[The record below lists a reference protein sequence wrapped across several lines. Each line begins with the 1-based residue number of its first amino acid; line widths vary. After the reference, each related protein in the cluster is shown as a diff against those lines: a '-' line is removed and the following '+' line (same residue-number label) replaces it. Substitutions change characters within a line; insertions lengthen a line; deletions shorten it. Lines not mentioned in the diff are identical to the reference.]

1 LNGEKFPKTSFFRL
15 LKITIFMQNL
25 NMRHSLVWLFLAL
38 SCTVFGQKR
47 KTVALHYKTIHDT
60 RFSIGDRISMGE
72 ITVVLSS
79 KGKDSLIIPDS
90 LELYRAFVQ
99 KNTLMTFKLHMIWR
113 NQGVKFPGR
122 TNYTRDALLDY
133 LNEDGPDANGD
144 LNDSTCYIYG
154 YKHMFYKQKPLLI
167 IELEVIDM
175 QSMNNLNTPVQGT
188 ISLPEMN
195 MLYRGYNN
203 IVEFAVSGQ
212 YDSIWLVGKGVNL
225 TATGNQYIARI
236 STTAREVS
244 ISLYSNYGNDTTEH
258 GVFKYRVS
266 NLPLP
271 TIYWETIPSTEFS
284 TINEPAFCKVRSI
297 YAKYPPEIPLKASF
311 DVGTYTIKV
320 GETSILCNGK
330 SLPEEFFQAFELAE
344 QGTVITLEAI
354 KVKGS
359 NGLTTIQ
366 GPFTRVKQS
375 PKGTKIDR
383 SGPTF
388 STGC

>member
-1 LNGEKFPKTSFFRL
+1 MQRSVFLIFFLLSFCA
-15 LKITIFMQNL
+15 
-25 NMRHSLVWLFLAL
+25 VA
-38 SCTVFGQKR
+38 QKR
-47 KTVALHYKTIHDT
+47 KLANLHYKTIHDT

-72 ITVVLSS
+72 VTIVLSS

-90 LELYRAFVQ
+90 LALYRAFVQ

-122 TNYTRDALLDY
+122 TNYTRDVLLEY

-175 QSMNNLNTPVQGT
+175 QSMNNLHTPVQGT

-203 IVEFAVSGQ
+203 IVEFAVNGQ
-212 YDSIWLVGKGVNL
+212 YDSIWVRGNGVNL
-225 TATGNQYIARI
+225 TASGDQYIARI
-236 STTAREVS
+236 STTAREAS
-244 ISLYSNYGNDTTEH
+244 ISLYSNIGNDTTAH

-271 TIYWETIPSTEFS
+271 TIYWETTAVSDFS
-284 TINEPAFCKVRSI
+284 TI
-297 YAKYPPEIPLKASF
+297 
-311 DVGTYTIKV
+311 
-320 GETSILCNGK
+320 
-330 SLPEEFFQAFELAE
+330 
-344 QGTVITLEAI
+344 
-354 KVKGS
+354 
-359 NGLTTIQ
+359 
-366 GPFTRVKQS
+366 
-375 PKGTKIDR
+375 
-383 SGPTF
+383 
-388 STGC
+388 